1 METNHRGVSV
11 QQRQSLFYSARII
24 FWACLTVNI
33 FGVNIDQMEEI
44 INNTYSAIIQ
54 KNYWMIAGVALSLL
68 TLALRSKIGFIGK
81 IFKGDRGG
89 VALVA
94 LLAIFG
100 GLAHALLAGEKPGVE
115 ALAATVKA
123 FMTAV
128 TAYVVSKRVAAP
140 KQ

>member
-1 METNHRGVSV
+1 M
-11 QQRQSLFYSARII
+11 
-24 FWACLTVNI
+24 
-33 FGVNIDQMEEI
+33 NIDEMDEI
-44 INNTYSAIIQ
+44 INNTYNAILQ
-54 KNYWMIAGVALSLL
+54 KNYWMVAGVALSLL

-89 VALVA
+89 IALVV

-100 GLAHALLAGEKPGVE
+100 GLAHALMAGEKPGVE
-115 ALAATVKA
+115 SLAATVKA

-128 TAYVVSKRVAAP
+128 TAYVVSKRLTAP

>member
-1 METNHRGVSV
+1 M
-11 QQRQSLFYSARII
+11 QFDL
-24 FWACLTVNI
+24 NI
-33 FGVNIDQMEEI
+33 CKMEEI
-44 INNTYSAIIQ
+44 IENTYNAILQ
-54 KNYWMIAGVALSLL
+54 KNYWMIAGVALSLV

-94 LLAIFG
+94 LLAILG
-100 GLAHALLAGEKPGVE
+100 GLAHALLAGQKPGTE
-115 ALAATVKA
+115 AIAATVKA

-128 TAYVVSKRVAAP
+128 TAYVVSKRLTAP